1 MKKLDTVYKIE
12 VTAEEVEAITT
23 ALHGEYKFIKSE
35 LDEVLQDS
43 KKATFENIE
52 RIKKRL
58 DTVRAI
64 RNNFADICNRRY
76 MGEDA

>member
-1 MKKLDTVYKIE
+1 MKKLDTIYKIE

-23 ALHGEYKFIKSE
+23 ALHGEYKFIKDMRTKAETPEKSQE
-35 LDEVLQDS
+35 LYNKMEL
-43 KKATFENIE
+43 
-52 RIKKRL
+52 
-58 DTVRAI
+58 VRSI